1 MLFSPNL
8 PVSKSVGPRLTRH
21 RVGRMRYNFARV
33 TVTAVDRLPYGGPIY
48 AFEVERDKSLVAAGM
63 VLHHGGQRRPAAR
76 LLQGT

>member
-1 MLFSPNL
+1 
-8 PVSKSVGPRLTRH
+8 
-21 RVGRMRYNFARV
+21 MRYNFARV